1 MSNWVTAH
9 EQWVAWAK
17 EGLVPIPPCEVVDQF
32 DEELRELLVA
42 APFGARTELPRVARL
57 GESMPFDSMATM
69 VRPPPGETRASFVQD
84 EDEDEDSASTLVH
97 GARPIDEPQREQLDV
112 SLQTPGGGALQVEL
126 QPPQSGESEW
136 YIPALTDSARLAAD
150 AHQGVPDPG
159 TMVAAAPSG
168 PIDVADPAT
177 TAGAH
182 APMAFAASPV
192 ATEVPPVRSGTTL
205 IPTESPAASSQTAGV
220 ITVQNTEEPEIPRAR
235 RPSKIVIATPTDGG
249 TNGAS
254 IAAAAYDDSG
264 EFVRPGADGV
274 GEGGEDLDP
283 ELLEESADL
292 LESMDA
298 TPSPEAP
305 PRPPTPPAP
314 RNEAPPPP
322 PRQEAPPPPPRQE
335 AQPGPPPAPP
345 ARTEPAPPPPRQ
357 ELRAVTEIPEPPPQA
372 SRMPGLVTGQTLP
385 PTDEPHWSAA
395 VFGEHY
401 AALARPGAERIAAA
415 EADFV
420 IAMSGVGA
428 GASVIDVGSG
438 DGMHANA
445 LSDRGMRVLGLESSP
460 AQLRRASESYGS
472 GLPNLRWL
480 LGDVRQR
487 PVTDQ
492 FDLVVCV
499 GTTFGQYDDAQNRVT
514 LEALRDLCRPGGG
527 RLVLQVL
534 NRDYVVPR
542 LPARSWWQGQGCLV
556 LDEVEMQDWA
566 SRVAVRRTIVFE
578 DGRQFEHSY
587 SLRAYA
593 MHELVALCEAAGL
606 RVLEASGSRHTR
618 GRFFGATSPDIW
630 LSLERR

>member
-1 MSNWVTAH
+1 MSEWVTAH

-17 EGLVPIPPCEVVDQF
+17 EPLVAVPPCAVVDQF
-32 DEELRELLVA
+32 DEELRELLNA

-57 GESMPFDSMATM
+57 GESMPFDSMPTM
-69 VRPPPGETRASFVQD
+69 VRPPPGETRASLVED

-97 GARPIDEPQREQLDV
+97 GARVVEEPARESLDV
-112 SLQTPGGGALQVEL
+112 SLQTPNGGALQVDL
-126 QPPQSGESEW
+126 QPPQSAESEW

-150 AHQGVPDPG
+150 GHQGVPDPG

-168 PIDVADPAT
+168 PISIADPST
-177 TAGAH
+177 TAGAQ

-192 ATEVPPVRSGTTL
+192 AAEPLPVRSGTTL
-205 IPTESPAASSQTAGV
+205 IPTEAPAASSQTAGV
-220 ITVQNTEEPEIPRAR
+220 ITVQTTDEPSYPRPR
-235 RPSKIVIATPTDGG
+235 RSSKIVIATPTDGG
-249 TNGAS
+249 TNGS
-254 IAAAAYDDSG
+254 NIAAAVYDDSG
-264 EFVRPGADGV
+264 EFVRPGADG
-274 GEGGEDLDP
+274 GASEGGEDLDP

-298 TPSPEAP
+298 TPSVDAP

-322 PRQEAPPPPPRQE
+322 PRSEAPPPPPRSE
-335 AQPGPPPAPP
+335 APSGPPPAPP
-345 ARTEPAPPPPRQ
+345 ARTEPGPPPPRQ
-357 ELRAVTEIPEPPPQA
+357 ELRAVTEIPEPPQQT
-372 SRMPGLVTGQTLP
+372 RTPGLVTGQTLP
-385 PTDEPHWSAA
+385 PSDEPHWSAS

-401 AALARPGAERIAAA
+401 AALARPGAERIAVA
-415 EADFV
+415 EVDFV
-420 IAMSGVGA
+420 IAMTGIGA

-438 DGMHANA
+438 DGTHANA
-445 LSDRGMRVLGLESSP
+445 FAERGMRVLGLESSP
-460 AQLRRASESYGS
+460 AQLRRASESHGS

-492 FDLVVCV
+492 FDLVVCL

-527 RLVLQVL
+527 RLALQVL

-578 DGRQFEHSY
+578 DGRQFEHAY

-593 MHELVALCEAAGL
+593 LHELVALCESVGL